1 MCVVWRLHSFLRSTR
16 CVRVEYCRG
25 SSEVIRK
32 GCELMNNESCFELM
46 NNESCFELTGEQ
58 NREKGGGSYSL
69 SQLRLDRGSLTY
81 VLAKKDALRYD
92 FSGDTSKL

>member
-32 GCELMNNESCFELM
+32 GCELM